1 MKHRVGLLSCIR
13 TTANLDAPVVPLQ
26 KEVGHRVDPVSHLL
40 LAPANKCGFH
50 VFCGGGL
57 ITPFQGKHQMRDQV
71 SMHVSRVIN
80 LITNFI
86 HVHLVFQVRFQ
97 VTELAKFDKDD
108 RIIILISLACFS
120 LYRWKR
126 CAISVTCFFC
136 SPSEASQEVGFNFAR
151 LYDECPS

>member
-1 MKHRVGLLSCIR
+1 MLQLFLFKKKLVIELIPCHTYCWLLPTRVGFPFF
-13 TTANLDAPVVPLQ
+13 AEGAKN
-26 KEVGHRVDPVSHLL
+26 
-40 LAPANKCGFH
+40 
-50 VFCGGGL
+50 
-57 ITPFQGKHQMRDQV
+57 TPFQAKHQMRDQV

-86 HVHLVFQVRFQ
+86 HVHLSQVRFQ

-108 RIIILISLACFS
+108 HIIILISLACFS

-151 LYDECPS
+151 LYDECPSST